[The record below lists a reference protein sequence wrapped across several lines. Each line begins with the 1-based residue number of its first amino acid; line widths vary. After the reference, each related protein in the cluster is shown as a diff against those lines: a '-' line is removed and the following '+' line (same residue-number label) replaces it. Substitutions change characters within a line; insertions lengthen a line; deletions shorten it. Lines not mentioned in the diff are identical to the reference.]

1 MRTIMVFTV
10 SLLLPTLLYGAEHLK
25 ARALLVPVREA
36 VISSQIDGRIVSLP
50 VEAGDYFKKGQL
62 LVELDCR
69 ILNAE
74 LQKAKMDLEAAGE
87 THGAKLRL
95 KEFGSVSDLDVAIS
109 SAKKKRAQAEVLL
122 KETRVKM
129 CRIESPFSG
138 RVIKRMANPYE
149 NVTPDNPILEIL
161 DDKQLKLH
169 LLVPSLWLQWL
180 REKCKFGV
188 RIDETGKEY
197 QAVVTGLGARVNPV
211 NQTLEVEAAFIKNH
225 SELLA
230 GMSGTAVFALPVSK
244 QGEP

>member
-1 MRTIMVFTV
+1 MRTIMVFIA
-10 SLLLPTLLYGAEHLK
+10 SLLLPTLLYGAEYLK
-25 ARALLVPVREA
+25 ARTLLVPVREA

-50 VEAGDYFKKGQL
+50 VEAGDCFKKGQL

-69 ILNAE
+69 IFNAE
-74 LQKAKMDLEAAGE
+74 LQKAKMDLEAADE

-129 CRIESPFSG
+129 CCIESPFSG

-169 LLVPSLWLQWL
+169 LLVPSSWLQWL
-180 REKCKFGV
+180 RKKCKFSV

-230 GMSGTAVFALPVSK
+230 GMSGTAVFPLPVSK
-244 QGEP
+244 QSVR